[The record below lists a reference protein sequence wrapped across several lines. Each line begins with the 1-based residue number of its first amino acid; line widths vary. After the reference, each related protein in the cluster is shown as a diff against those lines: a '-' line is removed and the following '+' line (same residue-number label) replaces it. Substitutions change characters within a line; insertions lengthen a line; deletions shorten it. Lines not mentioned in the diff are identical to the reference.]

1 MSGSPEVVPLFAT
14 PFGVVTLPG
23 ARAANAALAAVF
35 AARARPP
42 WAAADPGL
50 PAGTVRSRDDLTEWP
65 EAPVAQL
72 VQEMMAGV
80 TAVAVSLSEL
90 GPEQFASLRREARL
104 WFTLIGPN
112 GCVPPHNHPNTSWV
126 AVYCVT
132 APPPAPA
139 RPDSGA
145 LRLHEF
151 RPGGMFVDSAQGAAR
166 MPYRPGHCT
175 WRPVPG
181 QMAVFPAAITHEIAL
196 LRADDP
202 LILVS
207 ARVRFAGVDQP
218 WMPPW

>member
-1 MSGSPEVVPLFAT
+1 VSGSTEVVPLFAT
-14 PFGVVTLPG
+14 PFGVATLPA

-35 AARARPP
+35 TARARPP

-50 PAGTVRSRDDLTEWP
+50 PAGTCRSRDDLTEWP
-65 EAPVAQL
+65 DAPVAQL
-72 VQEMMAGV
+72 LAEMLAGV
-80 TAVAVSLSEL
+80 TAVAHSISDL
-90 GPEQFASLRREARL
+90 GPEEFATLRREARA
-104 WFTLIGPN
+104 WFTVIGTN
-112 GCVPPHNHPNTSWV
+112 GCVPPHSHPNTSWV

-132 APPPAPA
+132 APPAVPA

-151 RPGGMFVDSAQGAAR
+151 RPGGMFVDSAQGSAR

-196 LRADDP
+196 LRADGP

-207 ARVRFAGVDQP
+207 ARVRFVGIDQP

>member
-1 MSGSPEVVPLFAT
+1 MTEVVPLFAT

-23 ARAANAALAAVF
+23 GHAASAALASLF
-35 AARARPP
+35 TARAQPP
-42 WAAADPGL
+42 WAAADPAL
-50 PAGTVRSRDDLTEWP
+50 PGATFRSRDDLTEWQ

-72 VQEMMAGV
+72 LAEMLAGV
-80 TAVAVSLSEL
+80 TAVAVSISDL
-90 GPEQFASLRREARL
+90 GPEEFATLRREARA
-104 WFTLIGPN
+104 WFTVIGTN
-112 GCVPPHNHPNTSWV
+112 GCVPPHSHPNTSWV

-139 RPDSGA
+139 RADSGA

-196 LRADDP
+196 LRANEP

-207 ARVRFAGVDQP
+207 ARVRFVGVDQP